1 MRKIFKVLAVLFA
14 VLSFVSCDGSK
25 NNQSSSAVCGDW
37 IVTHG
42 EKCDGF
48 NLDGKTCEKLGFGEG
63 ILECADNCL
72 EFDTTGCG
80 ASLFCG
86 DNQINGSDVCDGTDL
101 GGKECIDLGFEDG
114 TLKCMSNCAGY
125 DTTGCGKSM
134 LCGNG
139 KIDSGE
145 VCDGNA
151 LNGRTCE
158 DEGFE
163 QGDLKCS
170 ADCKNFDR
178 SDCFTPCTPE
188 CGDRVCGPD
197 PVCGEPCGECTG
209 DFELCSDQGKC
220 EKNCDLDPFT
230 SDRTVN
236 IDLETVNISGEI
248 TLDGKIPANN
258 TKQHYENE
266 NRGSIGFVNKQN
278 GDSYYVPIGSAGK
291 AAFSVKL
298 FKGTFDIVFNPNNA
312 DYQNVF
318 PDLNMILATEVVM
331 DKDTV
336 KNYDLETAMV
346 SGKITID
353 GKTMGNNT
361 AQYYETESRG
371 SIRFTNIE
379 SASLMSVSIG
389 SSGEAAYNFKLFKG
403 SYSVTFSP
411 NNEDYQNVIPNI
423 NMNLADNVEINST
436 VTKNFNLD
444 TVIISGKVTLN
455 GATMPNNTKQHYE
468 NERRASIYIANVES
482 GSTTNISLGSS
493 GEAAFSKKIFKG
505 KYNFTMNPNNVDYQ
519 NVIPGINMILEKN
532 IDISS
537 NMTRNFNLETVTLSG
552 KVTLNGSTMPNN
564 TVQYYENESR
574 GNIKIK
580 NSESGSDVNI
590 SLGSSGEAAFS
601 TKVFKGNY
609 SFMLYPNNSD
619 YQNTIP
625 EMNINLEKS
634 VGINSDT
641 TKNFNLETVTLS
653 GKVTLNGSTMPG
665 NTTQYYENESRGSIG
680 FKNKESGDEL
690 YIPLGSSGEAA
701 FSAKVFK
708 GTYDVSLF
716 PNNDDYQNVLPDM
729 NIILENNVAVQS
741 NVTKNFNTETVN
753 ITGTVKLNG
762 LAMPNNTTQYYENES
777 RGFITFRNKSSIDTM
792 SVSIGS
798 SGVAAFSF
806 KLFKGSYD
814 VDFSANND
822 DYQNVLPDQNIKVY
836 KGCFDY
842 SAGCDQN
849 KDDISGTWEFI
860 PDGAYWKPVTFYLTQ
875 NGEEITGTF
884 DSWNSSGSIEP
895 GTRKGNYIK
904 FQFDPYYDMIV
915 DGTIVSGCIIL
926 GRFDTIGYS
935 GSSYDSDYVGYKV
948 P

>member
-1 MRKIFKVLAVLFA
+1 MKNVFLMFA
-14 VLSFVSCDGSK
+14 VFFAVISFVSCDGSK
-25 NNQSSSAVCGDW
+25 DNQSSSSVCGDW
-37 IVTHG
+37 IVTHA

-48 NLDGKTCEKLGFGEG
+48 NLNGKTCEKLGFGEG
-63 ILECADNCL
+63 VLECADNCL
-72 EFDTTGCG
+72 EFDTSGCG

-86 DNQINGSDVCDGTDL
+86 DNIINGTDVCDGTDL
-101 GGKECIDLGFEDG
+101 GGKECIDLGFEEG
-114 TLKCMSNCAGY
+114 NLKCMSNCAGY
-125 DTTGCGKSM
+125 DTAGCGKSV

-145 VCDGNA
+145 VCDGNS
-151 LNGRTCE
+151 LNGRTCQ

-170 ADCKNFDR
+170 SDCKSFDR

-188 CGDRVCGPD
+188 CGNRVCGPD

-220 EKNCDLDPFT
+220 EKNCDLDPFN

-258 TKQHYENE
+258 TKQYYEAE
-266 NRGSIGFVNKQN
+266 RRGSIVFINKQN
-278 GDSYYVPIGSAGK
+278 GDSYYVSVGSAGK
-291 AAFSVKL
+291 AVFSAKL
-298 FKGTFDIVFNPNNA
+298 FKGTYDIVFNPNNA

-318 PDLNMILATEVVM
+318 PYLNMILATDVVM

-353 GKTMGNNT
+353 GKTMTNNT
-361 AQYYETESRG
+361 TQYYETESRG
-371 SIRFTNIE
+371 SIRFTNAE
-379 SASLMSVSIG
+379 SASSMSVSIG
-389 SSGEAAYNFKLFKG
+389 SSGEAAYNFKLYKG
-403 SYSVTFSP
+403 KYSITFSP
-411 NNEDYQNVIPNI
+411 NNEDYQNVIPKI
-423 NMNLADNVEINST
+423 NMNLADNVEISST

-455 GATMPNNTKQHYE
+455 GATMPNNTKQYYE
-468 NERRASIYIANVES
+468 TERRAAIYIANVES
-482 GSTTNISLGSS
+482 GSTTNVSLGSS

-505 KYNFTMNPNNVDYQ
+505 KYNITMNPNNVEYQ
-519 NVIPGINMILEKN
+519 NVLPGINMILEKN

-537 NMTRNFNLETVTLSG
+537 NMTRNFNLETAIISG

-564 TVQYYENESR
+564 TRQYYDTESR
-574 GNIKIK
+574 GSIYIK
-580 NSESGSDVNI
+580 NNESGD
-590 SLGSSGEAAFS
+590 GSSISIGSAGVAS
-601 TKVFKGNY
+601 YSATVFKGSY
-609 SFMLYPNNSD
+609 TFFLYPNNES
-619 YQNTIP
+619 YQNVLPDI
-625 EMNINLEKS
+625 NIVLDKN
-634 VGINSDT
+634 VAVNSNIAKD
-641 TKNFNLETVTLS
+641 FNPETVIIS
-653 GKVTLNGSTMPG
+653 GKVTLNGATMPG
-665 NTTQYYENESRGSIG
+665 NTKQYYENESRGSIG
-680 FKNKESGDEL
+680 FKNKESGDEI
-690 YIPLGSSGEAA
+690 YAPLGSSGEAA
-701 FSAKVFK
+701 YSRSVFK
-708 GTYDVSLF
+708 GIYDVTLY
-716 PNNDDYQNVLPDM
+716 PNNESYQNVLPDM
-729 NIILENNVAVQS
+729 NLVLENNVAANS
-741 NVTKNFNTETVN
+741 YITKNFNTETVN

-762 LAMPNNTTQYYENES
+762 SAMSNNTKQYYEAES
-777 RGFITFRNKSSIDTM
+777 RGFVTFRNKSSVDTM

-814 VDFSANND
+814 VDFSANNG
-822 DYQNVLPDQNIKVY
+822 DYQNVLPDQKIKVY

-842 SAGCDQN
+842 SAGCDLDMEN
-849 KDDISGTWEFI
+849 ITGTWEFI

-875 NGEEITGTF
+875 KGEEITGTF
-884 DSWNSSGSIEP
+884 DSWNTSGSIEP

-904 FQFDPYYDMIV
+904 FQFKPYYDMIV
-915 DGTIVSGCIIL
+915 DGTVVSGCVIL

-935 GSSYDSDYVGYKV
+935 GGNYDSDYVGYKV